1 MLRISIPDEGWTSVK
16 PADFYLNET
25 GKLLDRYKGPHK
37 LAVDLGAHVGC
48 FSMLAVA
55 EFGFDLCFA
64 VEADPVNFSHLI
76 INIEANGLTH
86 KIFPVL
92 GCVAPES
99 FKEANLYL
107 TASSGQQSVTFD
119 PQKFPFVKVLTMAPW
134 DLPLPWQGSLNGR
147 VNFLKVDIEGS
158 EFETFQNTPK
168 SNLFLDNVD
177 YIDMEMHPTVD
188 PAFHGKKK
196 RGQVNKMVAYLES
209 QHFKRSD
216 EDQGKWNFYGH
227 NEQ

>member
-1 MLRISIPDEGWTSVK
+1 MAHRISVPGGE

-25 GKLLDRYKGPHK
+25 GKLLDRYEGPRK

-99 FKEANLYL
+99 FREANLYL
-107 TASSGQQSVTFD
+107 TASSGQQSVMFD
-119 PQKFPFVKVLTMAPW
+119 PQRFPFVKVLTFAPW
-134 DLPLPWQGSLNGR
+134 DLPLPSP
-147 VNFLKVDIEGS
+147 VIDFLKVDIEGA
-158 EFETFQNTPK
+158 EFETFKPGLD
-168 SNLFLDNVD
+168 SDDFLFRSK

-188 PAFHGKKK
+188 PTFHGKKK
-196 RGQVNKMVAYLES
+196 RGQVKKMITYLES
-209 QHFKRSD
+209 QHFKRAS
-216 EDQGKWNFYGH
+216 EDQGEWNFYGH